1 MFIYHLDLFAPLLSC
16 SESTFWDGEAWFGL
30 LLRTTI
36 NFVPLAGAGVDVL
49 LKKVTLDFLRK
60 KKQKIPKV
68 RHSWNTFVNVKL

>member
-1 MFIYHLDLFAPLLSC
+1 M
-16 SESTFWDGEAWFGL
+16 GKFGL
-30 LLRTTI
+30 GCYTI
-36 NFVPLAGAGVDVL
+36 NFVPLAGTWVDLL